1 MTEGNEKC
9 APYAECILPE
19 TRPAAFRVFRRFNDP
34 ELRALTGLK
43 FKLGERSLTYF
54 PTDSLPDRL
63 ARALAERRA
72 IPIKELFE
80 SFEFFARVRRS
91 VRGKQMAD
99 LCCGHGLTG
108 LVFAMLEKEVERV
121 TLIDKRRPKTFDLTY
136 GAMIEVA
143 PWVKDK
149 IQFIETDLSQAP
161 QHLARQTA
169 LLAVHACG
177 KRTDGALALAAE
189 LGSTIA
195 AMPCCYFGTADGA
208 PTALL
213 ETFGKELA
221 SDIQRTYRLE
231 AAGYQVRWTYIPKEI
246 TARNRILICRR

>member
-1 MTEGNEKC
+1 L
-9 APYAECILPE
+9 A
-19 TRPAAFRVFRRFNDP
+19 
-34 ELRALTGLK
+34 GLK
-43 FKLGERSLTYF
+43 FKLGKRSLPFF
-54 PTDSLPDRL
+54 PTQSLPDRL
-63 ARALAERRA
+63 ARALSERRA

-91 VRGKQMAD
+91 IRNKEMAD

-108 LVFAMLEKEVERV
+108 LVFAMLEKNVESV

-136 GAMIEVA
+136 EAVVDVA

-149 IQFIETDLSQAP
+149 VRFIETDLNKAHH
-161 QHLARQTA
+161 HLAPKTA

-177 KRTDGALALAAE
+177 KRTDDALALAQKLE
-189 LGSTIA
+189 SNIA

-213 ETFGKELA
+213 DTFGKELA
-221 SDIQRTYRLE
+221 SDIQRTYRME
-231 AAGYQVRWTYIPKEI
+231 AAGYQVRWTHIPKEI
-246 TARNRILICRR
+246 SARNRVLVATG